1 MKNLLKTLPILLLF
15 VTFSAFNTNEK
26 ISETKPNG
34 LKIEI
39 IFNSNLQP
47 DDLISIKK
55 KLASNGIP
63 LTYKSFDFNE
73 NNELIAISYDVD
85 CNDGFKGGGEKKNI
99 TSKTKWGFFRDYAED
114 AESPFGID
122 TLK

>member
-1 MKNLLKTLPILLLF
+1 MKKFLRQ
-15 VTFSAFNTNEK
+15 
-26 ISETKPNG
+26 KPNR

-55 KLASNGIP
+55 KLASNGIT

-73 NNELIAISYDVD
+73 NNGLKTISFDVD

>member
-1 MKNLLKTLPILLLF
+1 MKKFLRQ
-15 VTFSAFNTNEK
+15 
-26 ISETKPNG
+26 KPNG

-55 KLASNGIP
+55 KLASNGIT

-73 NNELIAISYDVD
+73 NNGLIAISFDVD